1 MTGADQAAEADLAV
15 IGRAIDALAAEVAGR
30 LAGLR
35 AELEP
40 TRGLWAGARADLG
53 PADEW
58 TIAADGLLG
67 RDGVVGLIS
76 DAMEITWTGY
86 PGVGWADASGPLG
99 GADAPMAD

>member
-1 MTGADQAAEADLAV
+1 MTGAAETDLAAV
-15 IGRAIDALAAEVAGR
+15 GRAIDALAAEVAER

-40 TRGLWAGARADLG
+40 TRGLWAGERADLG

-76 DAMEITWTGY
+76 DAMQITWTGY
-86 PGVGWADASGPLG
+86 PGVGWADGVRPP
-99 GADAPMAD
+99 GAARTPMAD